1 MKKWAKVFRKGFAGL
16 LACSAVLMLAAGC
29 GGSSSSDTVTPA
41 SNNGG
46 AGGGDQGTALLSGS
60 VLYPSANNKVSFKAG
75 ADGVV
80 YARMDATTSSDL
92 SPVASAVVQVFAIDD
107 TDFSDPIATVTADAN
122 GVYTFTDTQLGA
134 YANKPV
140 VIRAKFESPITP
152 GQYVAVRSLEDLS
165 DENRDTTEQVQTTPF
180 TDAIIEKVVGVF
192 NDFDITLTEDQF
204 AELSSVVKNIVET
217 AEAEIESGTASMT
230 LDETS
235 FGISEDQYTTDAPDT
250 TDRTD
255 VGSSLDSA
263 LTDAAVSSF
272 ENEMASSDAVD
283 LTDAATRAM
292 SVKKMINFVC
302 SLGACV
308 ADGQGNFF
316 VMISPGFVSD
326 HAMPAADQ
334 TATELLAAQGFAAA
348 KSFVADAVDAG
359 TDVIDSGDGF
369 ADSLIKIDPSVLFDT
384 VDTVTD
390 PSQVT
395 QADQLSLVAEY
406 PDTEDSVAPE
416 VMLRLWEQCEDN
428 DPVFPYNLI
437 KALATV
443 RSAERISFQEVA
455 QVIANNFKWKTE
467 SVTKGPDGRPIFGD
481 DVDLSD
487 EDGGSDVTATNILN
501 AMLGTIPATALEYAN
516 KMASR
521 DSSLIEMGEDII
533 HDVIWRAFVG
543 ADLQDGTADD
553 NTDFDPE
560 AEIFSKLKSADD
572 VRNFIKGKYSEIE
585 GMSTDLPVSPI
596 YAKMVEKIK
605 KVLIAAI
612 PQDWYGKTLTKD
624 TMLTPRGVFL
634 QIMYNTDRMY
644 LIDTTKGYF
653 RTITEGDQTY
663 VEPRFDNLKWLDVIN
678 EETVM
683 KNIFEQLLDGQSPD
697 GTKYKDVTDASQPDL
712 TAYTLVDDAT
722 AGLSN
727 LSSTDYMNF
736 QLWQEMY
743 DPNVGMT
750 GFATADISVE
760 VAGPDG
766 GTVVLTTVTIK
777 EIKDPTTGFTAE
789 VGEAVVDAADDN
801 HDYPVFTYEGLQT
814 NRDYVAVIKFENADG
829 DSQQA
834 EFWFYVPEFLPNPD
848 VDEDP
853 AVGDFDF
860 GIWGEPVVDGES
872 GWYDREEKFFLP
884 PVGGFMSFPGFGLP
898 LDDQDPEGNVI
909 GVDLSKFSV
918 GDAFGPDDSTVGR
931 KMDLAFRTQTDGTIA
946 LEFRNSAT
954 YFDFTE
960 LSKGTTG
967 DEAFGWRGLM
977 DLVGVNMQN
986 AITTAGEEIT
996 PTNTSLYGSDPL
1008 VLDPADFEDPEAN
1021 TTDVGRL
1028 LVMKDGEGQMFVLC
1042 LNWMDPDGAFLDI
1055 CFGKVGQD
1063 GMIAAVEGD
1072 FGGVPFMTLWS
1083 GDYLDLETGA
1093 WSPPVDQGYIAENAD
1108 LADLRYNVDFYV
1120 DTAGADHFQGDDT
1133 HVISTVSTARIKKIT
1148 TTQYNSLVDAMAA
1161 DSTLSLADAITSVIG
1176 TLSQSVSVAKDD
1188 ILLVKT
1194 KGDSPGYFL
1203 LKVAYVQSYSD
1214 SDTTDSMIEE
1224 PGHVDFAYLP
1234 FDQGIPDTSGFQTPG
1249 DDTGMYDDMDGDG
1262 LVPGPD
1268 PDDGNA
1274 NIPIQDGNLDGDLD
1288 GFPKG
1293 VDSDDADD
1301 TVGIVDADMD
1311 GWPSTVDPDDTDPFN
1326 PGGGGTG
1333 GSAFF
1338 FDISFERFVDVNGA
1352 EFTAPD
1358 PINAPY
1364 AVWVELDGA
1373 PQDTATTVVVTKPD
1387 GSTLELS
1394 ATEHLGSYEYVA
1406 GFATQTAQTT
1416 AFPGGTYMVTVTDPD
1431 GNAVTEHA
1439 TVPDTLVFPNAVA
1452 NISNNSVALAG
1463 QTSAFSA
1470 TTQVTWEY
1478 TGGTNVPVVNAYE
1491 LYCGGTNTGN
1501 TFDWDWEVPSSDLYA
1516 WVPSTIPANGTYL
1529 FAIGA
1534 CHFGDRSSSSTY
1546 TVLTCAT
1553 GDTVAIDGPQL
1564 SSVKVEDV
1572 VKVSASGADTMSA
1585 SGTQGALDLSGF
1597 SAKASKAA
1605 SGGNETLQA
1614 GIPGFTFD
1622 STTGE
1627 WTMAGTDVTV
1637 TMVFYLASDD
1647 SVIMVDVTDT
1657 ANYGPGQPLEGVA
1670 PATDINFQVTLDI
1683 SKTFTAGYTM
1693 DATVQTTKK
1702 ALTEANTDVNA
1713 EFAYTGTDAMISG
1726 EFGTITIDSMSL
1738 TASQQ
1743 GATVSG
1749 TYTFSITFETDDGG
1763 SMTVNGTATFDET
1776 GCTGATLT
1784 NAADDSTIGTAEI
1797 DATTGDLVFTNALT
1811 GTTTVIKEAP
1821 TAP

>member
-1 MKKWAKVFRKGFAGL
+1 MKKWARLWKKSFTGL
-16 LACSAVLMLAAGC
+16 LACSMVLMLAAGC
-29 GGSSSSDTVTPA
+29 GGSSSGSSSSTTT
-41 SNNGG
+41 
-46 AGGGDQGTALLSGS
+46 GGGDQGTALLSGS

-80 YARMDATTSSDL
+80 YARMDATTASDL
-92 SPVASAVVQVFAIDD
+92 APVPSAVVQVFAIDD
-107 TDFSDPIATVTADAN
+107 TDFSDPIVTVTADAN
-122 GVYTFTDTQLGA
+122 GVYTFTDTQLGT

-165 DENRDTTEQVQTTPF
+165 DENRDATEQVQTTPF

-192 NDFDITLTEDQF
+192 NDFGITLTEDQF

-235 FGISEDQYTTDAPDT
+235 FGISEEQFTTDAPDT

-326 HAMPAADQ
+326 HAMPATGQ

-395 QADQLSLVAEY
+395 QADQLSLVAAGTVTA
-406 PDTEDSVAPE
+406 D
-416 VMLRLWEQCEDN
+416 VMLRLWEQAEDN

-455 QVIANNFKWKTE
+455 QVIAENFKWRTQ

-501 AMLGTIPATALEYAN
+501 AMLGTIPVTALEYAN

-521 DSSLIEMGEDII
+521 DSSLIEIGEDVI

-543 ADLQDGTADD
+543 ADLQDGTEDD
-553 NTDFDPE
+553 NTSFDPE
-560 AEIFSKLKSADD
+560 ASIFQNLSSADD

-585 GMSTDLPVSPI
+585 GMSTELPVSPI

-612 PQDWYGKTLTKD
+612 PQDWYGTTLTKD
-624 TMLTPRGVFL
+624 TMLNPRGVFL
-634 QIMYNTDRMY
+634 QIMYNTDRSY
-644 LIDTTKGYF
+644 LIDTAKGYF
-653 RTITEGDQTY
+653 RTITEGDATY
-663 VEPRFDNLKWLDVIN
+663 VEPRFDNLKWLYVIN

-683 KNIFEQLLDGQSPD
+683 KNIFEQLLDGQSPSGD
-697 GTKYKDVTDASQPDL
+697 KYKDVTDASQPDL
-712 TAYTLVDDAT
+712 TAFTLVDDAT
-722 AGLSN
+722 AGLTN
-727 LSSTDYMNF
+727 LSSEDFRQF

-750 GFATADISVE
+750 GFATADISFE

-766 GTVVLTTVTIK
+766 GAVTLNSVTIK
-777 EIKDPTTGFTAE
+777 EIVDPTTGFTSE
-789 VGEAVVDAADDN
+789 VGAATIDATQT
-801 HDYPVFTYEGLQT
+801 YPIFTYDALDT
-814 NRDYVAVIKFENADG
+814 NGDYVVIIDFQNAEG
-829 DSQQA
+829 NSQKA
-834 EFWFYVPEFLPNPD
+834 ELWFYVPEFLPDPD
-848 VDEDP
+848 GDD
-853 AVGDFDF
+853 VGDFDN
-860 GIWGEPVVDGES
+860 GIWGEAVVDGET
-872 GWYDREEKFFLP
+872 GWYDREEKFLLP
-884 PVGGFMSFPGFGLP
+884 PVGGFMHFPGFGLP

-918 GDAFGPDDSTVGR
+918 GDAFGPDDTNAGR
-931 KMDLAFRTQTDGTIA
+931 KMDLAFRTQTDGTTA
-946 LEFRNSAT
+946 LEFRNNAT

-960 LSKGTTG
+960 LSKGETG

-986 AITTAGEEIT
+986 AITTAGGDID
-996 PTNTSLYGSDPL
+996 PTNTSLYGTDPL
-1008 VLDPADFEDPEAN
+1008 VLDPVNFEDPEAN

-1028 LVMKDGEGQMFVLC
+1028 LVMKDGDGQMYVFVLR
-1042 LNWMDPDGAFLDI
+1042 WMDPDGGFVDI
-1055 CFGKVGQD
+1055 GFAKVGND

-1072 FGGVPFMTLWS
+1072 FGGVPFMTLCS
-1083 GDYLDLETGA
+1083 GDYVDLETGS
-1093 WSPPVDQGYIAENAD
+1093 WSPPIDQGYIADAAA

-1120 DTAGADHFQGDDT
+1120 DTEGADHFQGDDT
-1133 HVISTVSTARIKKIT
+1133 HTLSTVSTARLKKLT
-1148 TTQYNSLVDAMAA
+1148 TTQFDSIVSALEADTTLTLDAAV
-1161 DSTLSLADAITSVIG
+1161 TSVLG
-1176 TLSQSVSVAKDD
+1176 TLSQSVSVTADD
-1188 ILLVKT
+1188 LVLVKS
-1194 KGDSPGYFL
+1194 KGDDPHYFL
-1203 LKVAYVQSYSD
+1203 LKIVHVQDYND
-1214 SDTTDSMIEE
+1214 SNPDDDMIEE
-1224 PGHVDFAYLP
+1224 PGFVEFAYTP
-1234 FDQGIPDTSGFQTPG
+1234 FEQGIPDTSGFQPGPG
-1249 DDTGMYDDMDGDG
+1249 DGGGMYDDMDGDG

-1268 PDDGNA
+1268 PDDSNPH
-1274 NIPIQDGNLDGDLD
+1274 IPIQDGNLDGDND

-1293 VDSDDADD
+1293 VDSDDTDD

-1326 PGGGGTG
+1326 PGSTGGGG
-1333 GSAFF
+1333 GSSFF
-1338 FDISFERFVDVNGA
+1338 FCICYEQFVDVNGA

-1358 PINAPY
+1358 PINAPF
-1364 AVWVELDGA
+1364 AVWVEIDGVM
-1373 PQDTATTVVVTKPD
+1373 TGSTVEVTDPD
-1387 GSTLELS
+1387 GNTTNIPED
-1394 ATEHLGSYEYVA
+1394 AECPGCYEMVSGYA
-1406 GFATQTAQTT
+1406 SQNAQTT

-1431 GNAVTEHA
+1431 GNVITEHA
-1439 TVPDTLVFPNAVA
+1439 TLPETLAYPNAVA

-1463 QTSAFSA
+1463 QTSAFSE
-1470 TTQVTWEY
+1470 TTEVTWEY

-1501 TFDWDWEVPSSDLYA
+1501 TFEWDWEEPGTYQSA
-1516 WVPSTIPANGTYL
+1516 WVPSEIPANGTYL
-1529 FAIGA
+1529 FAVGA
-1534 CHFGDRSSSSTY
+1534 IHYGDRSSSSTY

-1553 GDTVAIDGPQL
+1553 GDTVAIDGPQVG
-1564 SSVKVEDV
+1564 SVVVEDV
-1572 VKVSASGADTMSA
+1572 VKISASGADTMSA

-1605 SGGNETLQA
+1605 SGGNEPLQA

-1622 STTGE
+1622 SNTGE

-1637 TMVFYLASDD
+1637 TLVFYLDSDD

-1657 ANYGPGQPLEGVA
+1657 ANYGPGQPLEGVT
-1670 PATDINFQVTLDI
+1670 PSTDINFQVTLDI
-1683 SKTFTAGYTM
+1683 NKTFVAGYTM

-1702 ALTEANTDVNA
+1702 ALTTANTDVNA
-1713 EFAYTGTDAMISG
+1713 EFSYTGVDAMLSG

-1797 DATTGDLVFTNALT
+1797 DAITGDLVFTNNIT